1 MIVLPGNDVVR
12 HGEREELPLPFL
24 LTGNWIYFLP
34 PFFAPDFST
43 GFSAG
48 LAAGF
53 ALAPSFFFIPV
64 TSKSNG
70 VGLRTAFESVMGRI
84 IWQTNFFRI

>member
-1 MIVLPGNDVVR
+1 M
-12 HGEREELPLPFL
+12 
-24 LTGNWIYFLP
+24 TGNRIYFLP
-34 PFFAPDFST
+34 PFFAPAFSA
-43 GFSAG
+43 GLSAG

-53 ALAPSFFFIPV
+53 ALALSFFFIPV

-70 VGLRTAFESVMGRI
+70 AALGAAFEFVMGRI